1 MEMESL
7 MTNEPRAQRL
17 PWIIGLLLLL
27 GTASGAGWFL
37 NHTPA
42 GGQTSFT
49 QKAGAPTPPVTV
61 CIGQVD
67 ADPGVTK
74 LFPVVPGR
82 VIEVVAEG
90 KEVKKD
96 DILLKLD
103 SRMAEYQLQAAEAD
117 LAAAKEMLA
126 QAESLPEQHKRRK
139 EQQQA
144 ALEAVRH
151 TREAKYREY
160 KVKEEFFN
168 ENNNTLNIKMA
179 SEETVKTLDAMV
191 KVEEAKLEELKLFD
205 SRPQA
210 EMNRAVADVAAKQAR
225 VDLAKFALKECNLL
239 APADGTVLRVLTH
252 LGEVLGAN
260 PTVPAIQFCPH
271 GPKIIR
277 AEVLQEWAYRVE
289 IGQEV
294 TIEDDTYA
302 GASWQGRVKR
312 VSEWF
317 AEKRNKIFEP
327 FMVNDVRTLE
337 CLIEVTSEGPTLRI
351 GQRVRVKIKQGS

>member
-1 MEMESL
+1 MM
-7 MTNEPRAQRL
+7 NEPRAQRL
-17 PWIIGLLLLL
+17 PWVIGLVLLM

-42 GGQTSFT
+42 GGDTSFSHNDN
-49 QKAGAPTPPVTV
+49 KAPSPPVTV

-74 LFPVVPGR
+74 LYPVVPGR
-82 VIEVVAEG
+82 VIEVVDEG
-90 KEVKKD
+90 KEVKKG

-117 LAAAKEMLA
+117 LAAAKEALA
-126 QAESLPEQHKRRK
+126 LAESLPEQHKRKK
-139 EQQQA
+139 EQQLA
-144 ALEAVRH
+144 ALDAVRH
-151 TREAKYREY
+151 QRESKYREY

-168 ENNNTLNIKMA
+168 DNKNSLNVKIA
-179 SEETVKTLDAMV
+179 AEEMVKTLDAMV
-191 KVEEAKLEELKLFD
+191 KAEEAKLEELRLFD
-205 SRPQA
+205 SKPQA
-210 EMNRAVADVAAKQAR
+210 EMNRALADVAAKQAR
-225 VDLAKFALKECNLL
+225 VDLARFALKECNLL

-260 PTVPAIQFCPH
+260 PTVPAIQFCPQ

-289 IGQEV
+289 KGQEV

-302 GASWQGRVKR
+302 AATWQGRVKR

-317 AEKRNKIFEP
+317 AEKRSKIFEP

-337 CLIEVTSEGPTLRI
+337 CLIEVTSEGQPLRI
-351 GQRVRVKIKQGS
+351 GQRVRVKIKQSN